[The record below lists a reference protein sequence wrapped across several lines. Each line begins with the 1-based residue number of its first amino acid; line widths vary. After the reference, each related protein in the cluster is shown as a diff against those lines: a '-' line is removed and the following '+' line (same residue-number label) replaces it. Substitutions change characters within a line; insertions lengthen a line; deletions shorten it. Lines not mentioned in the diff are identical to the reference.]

1 MQKGPSHTAKRKSP
15 ARPDLSFSVYSHSKL
30 LLWDLYLHSRFEV
43 GTCKTVE
50 VHDILSAYARIV
62 LCYAV
67 E

>member
-1 MQKGPSHTAKRKSP
+1 M
-15 ARPDLSFSVYSHSKL
+15 YSHSKL
-30 LLWDLYLHSRFEV
+30 LLRNLYLHSRFDV

-62 LCYAV
+62 LRYAV